1 MKAKAT
7 ISGNK
12 ILYQPT
18 RYKLNSEHT
27 TFYPK
32 YIHTL
37 DLELSYF
44 SYICI
49 GIKFGEI
56 RKDILILR
64 SRKILYCKTGNFKV
78 KQDDMCNARAVIWY
92 GLAYH
97 V

>member
-1 MKAKAT
+1 MHA
-7 ISGNK
+7 
-12 ILYQPT
+12 
-18 RYKLNSEHT
+18 
-27 TFYPK
+27 
-32 YIHTL
+32 L
-37 DLELSYF
+37 DLELSDF